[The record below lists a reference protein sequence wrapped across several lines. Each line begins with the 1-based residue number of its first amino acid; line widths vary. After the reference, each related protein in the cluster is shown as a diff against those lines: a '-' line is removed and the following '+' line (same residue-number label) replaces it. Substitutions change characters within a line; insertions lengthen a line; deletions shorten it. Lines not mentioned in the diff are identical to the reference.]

1 MRTFPLDKVRADGWL
16 EQLGEGSQGFAQLCE
31 VVGRNFV
38 AFSVVAGIR
47 ITALTVDPRHPPS
60 SVVEFEIGDVGGSQ
74 RLALGEFRDRL
85 AQAMLSDDSPPPA
98 PLPDEP
104 TSEQLQSF
112 LGFRYVL
119 LAPLYGIGLQS
130 LSVSGAAAWVTV
142 TIDGEADQIPL
153 MALQERV
160 RRGVQEELAAQKGGE
175 SPFAI
180 DLEAIPV
187 AKAAA
192 KLGDWETVVET
203 LGSWPGP
210 LSVLLRTADGQGLA
224 PDVRGMLADALGIL
238 GTAQA
243 ELGQYDW
250 AQEILRLAIQWAQD
264 QLDVSAILFRRL
276 GAANLAQERYGQAI
290 GLLRRALA
298 LGAPKSEVFPDLAA
312 CFLARERHLA
322 ALMCAEEAAAVG
334 VDTPEL
340 AGLRQA
346 AISVLGDDWERFRA
360 RVRR

>member
-16 EQLGEGSQGFAQLCE
+16 DQLGEGSQGFAQLCE

-60 SVVEFEIGDVGGSQ
+60 SVVEFEIGDSGGAQ
-74 RLALGEFRDRL
+74 RLALSEFRDRL
-85 AQAMLSDDSPPPA
+85 AQAMLSDDAPPPP
-98 PLPDEP
+98 PLSESP
-104 TSEQLQSF
+104 TAEDLQSY

-119 LAPLYGIGLQS
+119 LAPLYGIGLES

-142 TIDGEADQIPL
+142 TVDGEQDQIPL

-160 RRGVQEELAAQKGGE
+160 RRGVQEELATQKGD

-192 KLGDWETVVET
+192 ESADWETVVEK

-210 LSVLLRTADGQGLA
+210 LSVLLRTADGQALA
-224 PDVRGMLADALGIL
+224 PDVRAMLADALGML

-243 ELGQYDW
+243 ELGQHDW

-264 QLDVSAILFRRL
+264 QLSVSATLFRRL
-276 GAANLAQERYGQAI
+276 GAANMAQDRHGQAI

-298 LGAPKSEVFPDLAA
+298 LGAPKSEVVPDLAA
-312 CFLARERHLA
+312 CFLARGRHVA
-322 ALMCAEEAAAVG
+322 ALICAEEAAAVG
-334 VDTPEL
+334 VDSPEL
-340 AGLRQA
+340 AELRQS
-346 AISVLGDDWERFRA
+346 AIGVLGDDWDRFRV
-360 RVRR
+360 RVRP